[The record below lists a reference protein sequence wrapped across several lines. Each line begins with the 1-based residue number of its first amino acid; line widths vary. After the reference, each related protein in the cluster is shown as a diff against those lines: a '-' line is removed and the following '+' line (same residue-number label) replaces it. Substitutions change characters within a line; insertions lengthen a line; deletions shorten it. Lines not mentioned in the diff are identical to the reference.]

1 MATENF
7 CHICYEECSNMKQT
21 KCNHSFCKSC
31 FNKWMEEHDTCP
43 MCRKQIL
50 TIKSDEQCLKEWY
63 AHKNNEYSEIVEE
76 FFENIEDELEDF
88 EIDDDEDEYE
98 RRYLTAKRRILLKE
112 FKVELL
118 QLEKNFGNAAFVDKT
133 KRSGTKQMRVPQ
145 TQKQSNDSY
154 KTLPPN
160 HLGKINEN
168 DDNSS
173 AFVSDDDIEAK
184 GTQFLDEIGK
194 SMGYG

>member
-7 CHICYEECSNMKQT
+7 CNICYEECSNMKQT

-50 TIKSDEQCLKEWY
+50 SIKSDEQYLKEWY

-76 FFENIEDELEDF
+76 FFENIEEELEDF

-98 RRYLTAKRRILLKE
+98 RRYLIAKRRILLKE

-118 QLEKNFGNAAFVDKT
+118 QLEKNFKKYMDIMDISDAIDLPIEYIYDYQILANYYDMIIKNNFDTICRNGLYLYSKEFT
-133 KRSGTKQMRVPQ
+133 T
-145 TQKQSNDSY
+145 
-154 KTLPPN
+154 KTLA
-160 HLGKINEN
+160 EY
-168 DDNSS
+168 
-173 AFVSDDDIEAK
+173 
-184 GTQFLDEIGK
+184 IGNNN
-194 SMGYG
+194 

>member
-7 CHICYEECSNMKQT
+7 CNICYEECSNMKQT

-50 TIKSDEQCLKEWY
+50 SIKSDEQYLKEWY
-63 AHKNNEYSEIVEE
+63 AHKNNEYSEIVGE
-76 FFENIEDELEDF
+76 FFENIEEELEDF

-98 RRYLTAKRRILLKE
+98 RRYLIAKRRILLKE

-118 QLEKNFGNAAFVDKT
+118 QLEKNFKKYMDI
-133 KRSGTKQMRVPQ
+133 M
-145 TQKQSNDSY
+145 D
-154 KTLPPN
+154 
-160 HLGKINEN
+160 I
-168 DDNSS
+168 
-173 AFVSDDDIEAK
+173 SDDIDLPIEFIYDYQILANYYDMIIK
-184 GTQFLDEIGK
+184 NNFDTICRNGMYLYSKEFTSKTRADYIGNFNL
-194 SMGYG
+194 YV